1 MLDINH
7 ILESII
13 GLTTASILV
22 KLLDKLI
29 EKMCEYHDCR
39 TLREQE
45 DEERVL
51 IRTLMILLAVIII
64 LIISC
69 SLRNN
74 HFNIS
79 ATNSAT
85 M

>member
-39 TLREQE
+39 TLEEQE
-45 DEERVL
+45 DEESANKN
-51 IRTLMILLAVIII
+51 ITDF
-64 LIISC
+64 IS
-69 SLRNN
+69 RHYNPN
-74 HFNIS
+74 HF
-79 ATNSAT
+79 
-85 M
+85 MFPQK

>member
-1 MLDINH
+1 MLDINR

-39 TLREQE
+39 TLEDQE
-45 DEERVL
+45 DEESANKN
-51 IRTLMILLAVIII
+51 INNF
-64 LIISC
+64 IS
-69 SLRNN
+69 SHYSPNY
-74 HFNIS
+74 FNIS

>member
-29 EKMCEYHDCR
+29 EKMCKYHDCR
-39 TLREQE
+39 TLEEQE
-45 DEERVL
+45 DEDGANKN
-51 IRTLMILLAVIII
+51 MIHVI
-64 LIISC
+64 S
-69 SLRNN
+69 SHYNPN
-74 HFNIS
+74 HDMFPQR
-79 ATNSAT
+79 
-85 M
+85 

>member
-13 GLTTASILV
+13 GVTTASILV

-39 TLREQE
+39 TLEEQE
-45 DEERVL
+45 DEESANKNFNDF
-51 IRTLMILLAVIII
+51 IR
-64 LIISC
+64 SHY
-69 SLRNN
+69 NPN
-74 HFNIS
+74 HF
-79 ATNSAT
+79 
-85 M
+85 MFPHK

>member
-13 GLTTASILV
+13 GLTTASILF

-29 EKMCEYHDCR
+29 EKVFEHYSVR
-39 TLREQE
+39 ALEQE
-45 DEERVL
+45 DEESANKN
-51 IRTLMILLAVIII
+51 INDF
-64 LIISC
+64 IS
-69 SLRNN
+69 SHYNPN
-74 HFNIS
+74 YFNIS

>member
-1 MLDINH
+1 MLDINR

-39 TLREQE
+39 TLDRKE
-45 DEERVL
+45 DEESAHKN
-51 IRTLMILLAVIII
+51 IDNF
-64 LIISC
+64 IS
-69 SLRNN
+69 SHYNPN
-74 HFNIS
+74 YFNIS

>member
-13 GLTTASILV
+13 GLTTASILF

-29 EKMCEYHDCR
+29 EKVFEHYSVR
-39 TLREQE
+39 ALEQE
-45 DEERVL
+45 DEESANKN
-51 IRTLMILLAVIII
+51 INGFT
-64 LIISC
+64 S
-69 SLRNN
+69 SHNN
-74 HFNIS
+74 SNYFNIS

>member
-13 GLTTASILV
+13 GLTTASILF
-22 KLLDKLI
+22 KWLHNLI
-29 EKMCEYHDCR
+29 EKVFEHYSVR
-39 TLREQE
+39 ALEQE
-45 DEERVL
+45 DEESANKN
-51 IRTLMILLAVIII
+51 INDF
-64 LIISC
+64 IS
-69 SLRNN
+69 SHYNPN
-74 HFNIS
+74 YFNIS

>member
-1 MLDINH
+1 MLDISR

-13 GLTTASILV
+13 GLTAASILV

-39 TLREQE
+39 TLEDHE
-45 DEERVL
+45 DEESANKNINDL
-51 IRTLMILLAVIII
+51 T
-64 LIISC
+64 S
-69 SLRNN
+69 SHYNPN
-74 HFNIS
+74 HVMFLQKNLHVNIS

-85 M
+85 T

>member
-7 ILESII
+7 TLEPSK
-13 GLTTASILV
+13 GSTTASILV

-39 TLREQE
+39 TLEDQE
-45 DEERVL
+45 DEESATEN
-51 IRTLMILLAVIII
+51 INNF
-64 LIISC
+64 IS
-69 SLRNN
+69 SHYNPN
-74 HFNIS
+74 YFNIS

-85 M
+85 LLS

>member
-39 TLREQE
+39 TLEEQE
-45 DEERVL
+45 DEESANKN
-51 IRTLMILLAVIII
+51 INDF
-64 LIISC
+64 IS
-69 SLRNN
+69 SHYNPN
-74 HFNIS
+74 HF
-79 ATNSAT
+79 
-85 M
+85 MFPQK

>member
-29 EKMCEYHDCR
+29 EKMCEYRDCR
-39 TLREQE
+39 TLEEQE
-45 DEERVL
+45 DEESANKS
-51 IRTLMILLAVIII
+51 I
-64 LIISC
+64 
-69 SLRNN
+69 N
-74 HFNIS
+74 HFIS
-79 ATNSAT
+79 SHYNPYHV
-85 M
+85 MLPQR

>member
-22 KLLDKLI
+22 ELLDKLI

-39 TLREQE
+39 TVDEQD
-45 DEERVL
+45 DEESAKKN
-51 IRTLMILLAVIII
+51 INDF
-64 LIISC
+64 IS
-69 SLRNN
+69 SHYNPN
-74 HFNIS
+74 HCMFPQR
-79 ATNSAT
+79 
-85 M
+85 